1 MKDTQTRKYEAFL
14 RVQEFGDNHAAHI
27 PTETIANELFT
38 RLDEII
44 EQTNNHSSAQSS
56 GLRAARE
63 GGTVKEVSRARLHAL
78 LKSISRTAKSLP
90 TPGLPDRFRVPSR
103 LKDQDLLSLARSIA
117 ADAAPIRIQFVRR
130 GLPPNFID
138 NLLNLITSF
147 EQAVDQ
153 MIQGEETK
161 VAATAAIKDL
171 IRSGMD
177 ILRQLDTIMCNVFV
191 DDPATLAAWGSA
203 RHVERTSRSKRTGN
217 TPAPPAQ

>member
-14 RVQEFGDNHAAHI
+14 RAQEFGNNNTERI

-44 EQTNNHSSAQSS
+44 EQINNHSSVQSS

-63 GGTVKEVSRARLHAL
+63 GGTIKEVRRTELRTL
-78 LKSISRTAKSLP
+78 LRSISRTAKSIP

-103 LKDQDLLSLARSIA
+103 LKDQDLLSLGRSIA
-117 ADAAPIRIQFVRR
+117 ADAVPIKIEFTRR
-130 GLPPNFID
+130 GLSPNFID
-138 NLLNLITSF
+138 NLSTLITNF
-147 EQAVDQ
+147 EQAIDQ
-153 MIQGEETK
+153 MIQSEETR

-171 IRSGMD
+171 FQVGMD
-177 ILRQLDTIMCNVFV
+177 ILRQLDPIMRNVFA

-203 RHVERTSRSKRTGN
+203 RHVERAPRSKRTSN
-217 TPAPPAQ
+217 TPTT

>member
-14 RVQEFGDNHAAHI
+14 RVQEFGNNHAARI

-44 EQTNNHSSAQSS
+44 EQTNKHSSAQSS

-63 GGTVKEVSRARLHAL
+63 GGTIKEVRRAALHAL
-78 LKSISRTAKSLP
+78 LKGISRTAKSLP
-90 TPGLPDRFRVPSR
+90 TPGMSDKFRVPSR

-117 ADAAPIRIQFVRR
+117 ADAAPIRIEFIRR
-130 GLPPNFID
+130 GLPANFID
-138 NLLNLITSF
+138 NLSTLITNF

-153 MIQGEETK
+153 MIQSEETR

-171 IRSGMD
+171 VQGGMNV
-177 ILRQLDTIMCNVFV
+177 LRQLDPIMRNVFV
-191 DDPATLAAWGSA
+191 EDPATLASWGSA
-203 RHVERTSRSKRTGN
+203 RHVERTSRSKRTDK
-217 TPAPPAQ
+217 TPASTAP

>member
-14 RVQEFGDNHAAHI
+14 RVQEFGDQYAARI

-63 GGTVKEVSRARLHAL
+63 RGTVKEVRRAELHAL
-78 LKSISRTAKSLP
+78 LKRISRTAKSLP

-103 LKDQDLLSLARSIA
+103 LKDQVLLSLARSIV
-117 ADAAPIRIQFVRR
+117 ADAAPIRVEFVRR
-130 GLPPNFID
+130 GLSANFID
-138 NLLNLITSF
+138 NLSTLITNF

-153 MIQGEETK
+153 MIQNEETR

-171 IRSGMD
+171 VQGGMNV
-177 ILRQLDTIMCNVFV
+177 LRQLDPIMRNVFV

-203 RHVERTSRSKRTGN
+203 RHVERTQRSKRTGN
-217 TPAPPAQ
+217 THAPTTP

>member
-14 RVQEFGDNHAAHI
+14 RVQEFGDNHAARI

-44 EQTNNHSSAQSS
+44 EQTNKHSSAQSS

-63 GGTVKEVSRARLHAL
+63 GGTVKEVRRAALHAL

-90 TPGLPDRFRVPSR
+90 TPGMSDKFRVPSR

-117 ADAAPIRIQFVRR
+117 ADAAPIRVEFVRR
-130 GLPPNFID
+130 GLSANFID
-138 NLLNLITSF
+138 NLSTLIANF

-153 MIQGEETK
+153 MIQSEETRI
-161 VAATAAIKDL
+161 AATAAIKDL
-171 IRSGMD
+171 VKAGMD
-177 ILRQLDTIMCNVFV
+177 VLRQLDPIMRNVFV
-191 DDPATLAAWGSA
+191 DDPAMLASWGSA
-203 RHVERTSRSKRTGN
+203 RHIERTSRPKRSGN
-217 TPAPPAQ
+217 TPASPTP